1 MPGRITEQYTYQIGN
16 ISFIVSPVYPENPS
30 GETVS
35 DILLK
40 LMCAEAEG
48 ILYRDSGQ
56 RYHISGNTDCLTAG
70 KRSN

>member
-1 MPGRITEQYTYQIGN
+1 MPGRTAEQHTYQVGKIH
-16 ISFIVSPVYPENPS
+16 FIVSPVYQKNPS

-40 LMCAEAEG
+40 LMYAEAEG

-56 RYHISGNTDCLTAG
+56 RYHISGNTDCLIAG
-70 KRSN
+70 RRSN

>member
-1 MPGRITEQYTYQIGN
+1 MPGRTTEQYTYQIGN

-70 KRSN
+70 RRSN

>member
-1 MPGRITEQYTYQIGN
+1 MPEEYIYQVGKIN
-16 ISFIVSPVYPENPS
+16 FIVSPVYPENPS

-70 KRSN
+70 RRSN

>member
-1 MPGRITEQYTYQIGN
+1 MPGRATEQYTYQIGN

-70 KRSN
+70 RRSN